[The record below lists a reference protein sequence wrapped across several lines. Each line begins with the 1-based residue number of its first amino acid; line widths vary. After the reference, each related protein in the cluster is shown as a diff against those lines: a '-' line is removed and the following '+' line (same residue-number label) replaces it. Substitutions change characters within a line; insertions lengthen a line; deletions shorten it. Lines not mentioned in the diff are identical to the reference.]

1 MARHLQL
8 LTVLTM
14 SNELSDTEFETDEQV
29 VARALSIYR
38 SAKAA
43 GSAALMQE
51 HVQSWAELWR
61 GGEHDRLHVTFVA
74 GLCCSHR
81 SRCVP
86 GGIELETDDL
96 LLQQTTNSS
105 WYYLLMSTRSDW
117 IHSTLVPSTI
127 AASAPY
133 PHGYFVKWWIF
144 SICLAV
150 RLANPKSIT
159 VAGDHVLGP

>member
-61 GGEHDRLHVTFVA
+61 GGEHHRWTAFFLF
-74 GLCCSHR
+74 SHFTP
-81 SRCVP
+81 SP
-86 GGIELETDDL
+86 L
-96 LLQQTTNSS
+96 LNRTPWN
-105 WYYLLMSTRSDW
+105 
-117 IHSTLVPSTI
+117 
-127 AASAPY
+127 
-133 PHGYFVKWWIF
+133 
-144 SICLAV
+144 
-150 RLANPKSIT
+150 
-159 VAGDHVLGP
+159 

>member
-61 GGEHDRLHVTFVA
+61 GGEHHRWTALFLFSLGWVA
-74 GLCCSHR
+74 H
-81 SRCVP
+81 
-86 GGIELETDDL
+86 TDWL
-96 LLQQTTNSS
+96 FQAASS
-105 WYYLLMSTRSDW
+105 WRR
-117 IHSTLVPSTI
+117 TI
-127 AASAPY
+127 CSCNRRP
-133 PHGYFVKWWIF
+133 I
-144 SICLAV
+144 
-150 RLANPKSIT
+150 R
-159 VAGDHVLGP
+159 AGTTCS

>member
-1 MARHLQL
+1 MSHDETPSSISAPAGMARHLQL

-61 GGEHDRLHVTFVA
+61 GGEHDRLRATFFA
-74 GLCCSHR
+74 GLLTPIALSSRRHR
-81 SRCVP
+81 AGDGRSALATDDQFELVLPAHEHPVGLDPLDAGALDDRSQCALPPRILCKMVDFLDLSRC
-86 GGIELETDDL
+86 
-96 LLQQTTNSS
+96 
-105 WYYLLMSTRSDW
+105 
-117 IHSTLVPSTI
+117 PS
-127 AASAPY
+127 
-133 PHGYFVKWWIF
+133 
-144 SICLAV
+144 
-150 RLANPKSIT
+150 R
-159 VAGDHVLGP
+159 